1 MNLNMLLVS
10 VDPVYVLNALVYA
23 FLGCSIF
30 LLVFWIVEKVTP
42 ENLWNEVLEERN
54 VALAIMAAGF
64 MLSISLIIASAI
76 HG

>member
-1 MNLNMLLVS
+1 MTLTMLLVS

-23 FLGCSIF
+23 VLACLIF
-30 LLVFWIVEKVTP
+30 LLVFWVVERVTP
-42 ENLWNEVLEERN
+42 ENLWKEVLEKRN